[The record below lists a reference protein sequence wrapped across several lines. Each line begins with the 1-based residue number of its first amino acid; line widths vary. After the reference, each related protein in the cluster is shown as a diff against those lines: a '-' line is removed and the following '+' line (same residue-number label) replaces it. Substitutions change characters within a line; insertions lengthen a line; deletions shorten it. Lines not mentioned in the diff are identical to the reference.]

1 MDTNE
6 QGLVQVAAAPL
17 AAPSAAVAGLVAAS
31 IADNTKRTY
40 AAALKRLD
48 AALEGQD
55 LTDASL
61 AVYLASLHAA
71 ELSPAVASM
80 AVASVKF
87 RCRLQGLASPVGPA
101 TDRVLAG
108 LRREGKGR
116 GRGQVDGV
124 RFSEVDTAAAVAA
137 NDSGS
142 VAGLRDAALL
152 AVASDGLLRVS
163 EIAAL
168 DVGDV
173 QAEADGSG
181 RLLVGESKT
190 DQEGQG
196 AAFEGAATSKAI
208 QGAGCQSTPSAESSA
223 AGRPLSASRAGY
235 PVTVSELVA
244 RNRWQPAGPRLSRC
258 RRRAGGSRRR
268 CRATMHEASWQHGAP
283 WPASATVA
291 DKATSL
297 LGVGVSTLPLET
309 AGQGETKG
317 LYWEFIQKLEG
328 AHGPRARGFR
338 NFQMSTVRHLANIRP
353 LSLPAPRPFG
363 IGTRILPG
371 SCHSTTDPGETPTR
385 GGV

>member
-6 QGLVQVAAAPL
+6 QALVQAEAAPL

-31 IADNTKRTY
+31 IAENTKRTY

-48 AALEGQD
+48 AALAGQD

-61 AVYLASLHAA
+61 ALYLARLHAA
-71 ELSPAVASM
+71 GLSPAVAAM
-80 AVASVKF
+80 AVAAVKF

-173 QAEADGSG
+173 QVEADGSG

-196 AAFEGAATSKAI
+196 AVLYLGALTVTRVNAWLA
-208 QGAGCQSTPSAESSA
+208 A
-223 AGRPLSASRAGY
+223 AGHQDGPLFRRVRRGGRVEGDPGRRLSVNAIRRIIRSRAAAVGIEGR
-235 PVTVSELVA
+235 VSGHSLRVGGAQSLAAGGASLVEMQTAGRWQSPAMPGHYARGQLAARGAVA
-244 RNRWQPAGPRLSRC
+244 RVRYG
-258 RRRAGGSRRR
+258 
-268 CRATMHEASWQHGAP
+268 
-283 WPASATVA
+283 
-291 DKATSL
+291 
-297 LGVGVSTLPLET
+297 
-309 AGQGETKG
+309 
-317 LYWEFIQKLEG
+317 
-328 AHGPRARGFR
+328 RG
-338 NFQMSTVRHLANIRP
+338 
-353 LSLPAPRPFG
+353 
-363 IGTRILPG
+363 
-371 SCHSTTDPGETPTR
+371 
-385 GGV
+385 